1 MFKTQDS
8 AVHEKEMYNSDEHI
22 ISENA
27 VTHCTLNAMPG
38 GGGAFVFHQT
48 IIQMHQE
55 AASVCG
61 NVSRLMSA
69 LKRHAY
75 VQGYRKRTLNRS
87 T

>member
-38 GGGAFVFHQT
+38 GGGLLFSTKQLFRCTKKLPACAEMCQDSCLHLKD
-48 IIQMHQE
+48 MHTCRATE
-55 AASVCG
+55 
-61 NVSRLMSA
+61 NEL
-69 LKRHAY
+69 
-75 VQGYRKRTLNRS
+75 
-87 T
+87 